1 MSEKRGATNDR
12 MPAGILRSQQARP
25 GDALRPGE
33 RRQVGVSDAMKEL
46 ISNWRWSVAD
56 HTLRALYPWP
66 RKTR

>member
-1 MSEKRGATNDR
+1 MDKKRGATHYG

-25 GDALRPGE
+25 EDALRQGE

-56 HTLRALYPWP
+56 YTLRALYPWP
-66 RKTR
+66 RKHR

>member
-1 MSEKRGATNDR
+1 MSEKRGATHYGI
-12 MPAGILRSQQARP
+12 PAGNLRTQQARP
-25 GDALRPGE
+25 EDALRQGE

-66 RKTR
+66 RKHR